1 MRGIPLSSFSCS
13 SRQHHAMFDRTT
25 FPGMKLSVAMCTYNG
40 ERFVAEQLRSILEQ
54 SKKVDEIVVSDDGSS
69 DATLERVRE
78 ALAAFPGQAPEL
90 TVLTGERLGI
100 VRNFSRAVGACTGDI
115 IFLCDQDDVWLP
127 SKVGEMISVFG
138 HDPDALLACSDAHL
152 VDGNLVPLGRS
163 QFQMVRMT
171 DGLRRS
177 LEGPSGFEALLRR
190 NVVTGATVA
199 FRRELLG
206 IALPF
211 SDCWL
216 HDEWLAIMAAAK
228 GGLRLVDKPLV
239 LYRQHGSNQCG
250 MKPESLAAQLV
261 QASAKAPEHSG
272 SKRIRRVMERL
283 DHPDSRRMKHLE
295 SALAF
300 EERRKSLPASRIA
313 RAFMIGLMAEKY
325 LRHADGARSAVKDM
339 LARR

>member
-1 MRGIPLSSFSCS
+1 MFASQNFLWLDPRLRGNDGANGLF
-13 SRQHHAMFDRTT
+13 A
-25 FPGMKLSVAMCTYNG
+25 MKLSVAMCTYNG

-54 SKKVDEIVVSDDGSS
+54 SRKVDEIVVSDDGSS
-69 DATLERVRE
+69 DGTLERVRD

-90 TVLTGERLGI
+90 KILTGERLGI

-115 IFLCDQDDVWLP
+115 IFLSDQDDVWLP

-138 HDPDALLACSDAHL
+138 RDPGALLACSDAHL
-152 VDGNLVPLGRS
+152 VDGNLAPLGRS

-177 LEGPSGFEALLRR
+177 LEGHEGFEVLLRR

-250 MKPESLAAQLV
+250 MKPEPLSAQLV
-261 QASAKAPEHSG
+261 QASVKAPEYSG
-272 SKRIRRVMERL
+272 ARRIRQVMERL
-283 DHPDSRRMKHLE
+283 GSSGSRRIAHLE

-300 EERRKSLPASRIA
+300 EEKRSRLPSSRIS
-313 RAFMIGLMAEKY
+313 RAFSIGMMAGKY
-325 LRHADGARSAVKDM
+325 WRHADGARSALKDM